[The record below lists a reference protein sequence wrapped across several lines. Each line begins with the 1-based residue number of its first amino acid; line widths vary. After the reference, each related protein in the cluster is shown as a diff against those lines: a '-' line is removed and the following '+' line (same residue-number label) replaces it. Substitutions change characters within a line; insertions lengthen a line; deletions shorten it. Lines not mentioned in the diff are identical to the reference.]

1 MQSRSTGSL
10 LVKPI
15 FVLYL
20 SFSLKRDAGKK
31 KIYEGQYH
39 IEITSDFAGKNL
51 SIYVNDSLLIDDIL
65 PDTLVTLDVNRFAE
79 ENVLMIIDN
88 ETDAVTPFNL
98 NKKGSKVTLKFS
110 YLVLHCLAKA
120 GSNINV
126 LSYYY
131 KFHMPSSFLFWRAT
145 FKP

>member
-1 MQSRSTGSL
+1 MIRKRNNPHKNFMVFNAVLFFAVLAVTG
-10 LVKPI
+10 I
-15 FVLYL
+15 FLYL

-98 NKKGSKVTLKFS
+98 NKKGSKVTLK
-110 YLVLHCLAKA
+110 
-120 GSNINV
+120 
-126 LSYYY
+126 
-131 KFHMPSSFLFWRAT
+131 KFNDEVIFEETPARI
-145 FKP
+145 